1 MEQNLDELEGR
12 GIKLRRGGRS
22 NKKGESNE

>member
-12 GIKLRRGGRS
+12 GVELRRGGIS